1 MRNRTSGI
9 DIGACTRGGRPA
21 LTRRAVIRHGDTLV
35 VLANALEYFV
45 HTLRAK
51 RRLHQVRNRYSTDE
65 GTQAGILSLGRV
77 CTARSANAVDS
88 QMMVR

>member
-77 CTARSANAVDS
+77 CTARSANAVDK
-88 QMMVR
+88 